1 MRRFAPATLMLTAVA
16 LLWTVVV
23 GVGSVLGAA
32 EPPPA
37 RSAANAVVKLKD
49 AKLNIE
55 HNATDEDTGFQGF
68 IDSEGWRRLDVRGPG
83 GKVLRFEGR
92 GALAKL
98 GVTELFFETVEPEN
112 ADVPIDEMLA
122 KLPEGNYTIARP
134 SQENGKSAGRT
145 SGTALL
151 THDIPA
157 GPMLV
162 APVEGAKVPTHGV
175 VARWKPV
182 TKTITGDPVRIIAYQ
197 LIIER
202 DAEPAP
208 VHDRQARAQHL
219 RAALGDEHRRSGRV
233 PPAPDCVQVGSAGDR
248 AKRQPDALVRVL
260 PDTVRAGTVAG

>member
-37 RSAANAVVKLKD
+37 RSSANAVVKLKD

-68 IDSEGWRRLDVRGPG
+68 IDSEGWRRLDVIGPG

-122 KLPEGNYTIARP
+122 KLPEGNYTIAGP
-134 SQENGKSAGRT
+134 SQENGKSARRT

-202 DAEPAP
+202 DAEPHP
-208 VHDRQARAQHL
+208 HMIGK
-219 RAALGDEHRRSGRV
+219 LGLSIYVPRSVTSIAVPDGFLQPRTAYKWEVLAIERSGN
-233 PPAPDCVQVGSAGDR
+233 QTLSSGSFQTR
-248 AKRQPDALVRVL
+248 
-260 PDTVRAGTVAG
+260 